1 MPAPPAV
8 ASNFQEILEQVWWRL
23 DTALDLE
30 MLEWSAKLGAL
41 EALESGTTAIIDHNE
56 TPNAIEG
63 SLSVIAAAC
72 QEVGVRVVTGY
83 GVTDRHGADGA
94 RRGLEENKRFMDEGG
109 RCLVG
114 VHAAFTC
121 SDESLNGAA
130 ELADEYGVGVHIHV
144 AEGPGDADA
153 PQRLAGLT
161 NDRWLLS
168 HCVHLGSDHD
178 LKGTILHNPRSNLNN
193 GVGYA
198 NPARFSN
205 PIALG
210 TDGIGANM
218 IESFR
223 LAYVMQRSV
232 DVTVGPDPAWSWLE
246 NGLDLVPE
254 ARDDEVTWSYDPM
267 DPWHIAFT
275 AGIHPVQVKVDGEV
289 VYAEGTTT
297 RVDAEEIRAKAR
309 EQAARLHARL

>member
-1 MPAPPAV
+1 
-8 ASNFQEILEQVWWRL
+8 
-23 DTALDLE
+23 
-30 MLEWSAKLGAL
+30 
-41 EALESGTTAIIDHNE
+41 
-56 TPNAIEG
+56 
-63 SLSVIAAAC
+63 
-72 QEVGVRVVTGY
+72 
-83 GVTDRHGADGA
+83 
-94 RRGLEENKRFMDEGG
+94 MDEGG

-121 SDESLNGAA
+121 SDESLHGAA

-254 ARDDEVTWSYDPM
+254 ARNDEVTWSYDPM

-275 AGIHPVQVKVDGEV
+275 AGIHPVEVKVDGEV
-289 VYAEGTTT
+289 VYAEGTST
-297 RVDAEEIRAKAR
+297 RVDAGEIRAKAR